1 MAKRVLV
8 WPTEL
13 YFRENLEGP
22 AVSARRRGGT
32 MSAMRT
38 PTRQAPPSPVGV
50 VNGREIVDHRL
61 RWRILL
67 TCLLATA
74 ITHVQVLAARPRFPT
89 TEMWRTAAV
98 VATIPLTSLV
108 VACVSPAAS
117 PWRSATSA
125 DGQIYYYNAMTNETS
140 WDKPPGMP

>member
-1 MAKRVLV
+1 
-8 WPTEL
+8 
-13 YFRENLEGP
+13 
-22 AVSARRRGGT
+22 

-74 ITHVQVLAARPRFPT
+74 ITHVQVLAARPRFRM

-98 VATIPLTSLV
+98 VAMLPLTSLV

-117 PWRSATSA
+117 PDDISPVIERGMLWICIVIDGMKCKVPRSMVAVHSVELGDSCRLARPT
-125 DGQIYYYNAMTNETS
+125 T
-140 WDKPPGMP
+140 